1 MKNLLILLSLVC
13 FSNSLFAQ
21 QSVRKFYNKY
31 KHGQEVTSVKVQGWL
46 IKSVLAFAEDF
57 EGEELAKKIT
67 KLSVLVIENGNT
79 VSKEDFNELVSDAK
93 AEAFEDL
100 MTIRESTTNVR
111 FMIKENGTK
120 IKNLLVLISA
130 ADEFVLISLEC
141 NLLWDDLQKID
152 FKDIKGG
159 EYLED
164 LPVKFKDIPRA

>member
-79 VSKEDFNELVSDAK
+79 VSKKDFNELVSDAK

-141 NLLWDDLQKID
+141 NLRWDDLQKID
-152 FKDIKGG
+152 FRDIKGG

>member
-100 MTIRESTTNVR
+100 MTIRESTRKHN
-111 FMIKENGTK
+111 EC
-120 IKNLLVLISA
+120 
-130 ADEFVLISLEC
+130 SLY
-141 NLLWDDLQKID
+141 D
-152 FKDIKGG
+152 
-159 EYLED
+159 
-164 LPVKFKDIPRA
+164 